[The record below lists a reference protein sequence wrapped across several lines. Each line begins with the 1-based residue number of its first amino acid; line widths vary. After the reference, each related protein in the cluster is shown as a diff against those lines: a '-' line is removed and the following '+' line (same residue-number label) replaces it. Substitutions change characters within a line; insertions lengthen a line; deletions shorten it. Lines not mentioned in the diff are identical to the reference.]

1 MAYRTSRAP
10 YDELK
15 SIIDDLLTQRETLNI
30 YTEAPRRL
38 CWRLREAL
46 HCCRYHE
53 DLTKYTI
60 LEKLYAFEEHD
71 DHVRARYRGS
81 DEITK
86 IEVRPG
92 DRERT
97 RTAKGSRKVP
107 KLEPEEKRELIEE
120 EEIDTTTAAMHRA
133 LDTATLKRVT
143 NLAGIIE
150 GTKKYGLRV
159 MEVFFPDARLTEE
172 DKGRLYRWT
181 KENGWLIVDMEDAG
195 LTLSKREEAEDLQ
208 WKP

>member
-71 DHVRARYRGS
+71 DYVRARYRGS

-97 RTAKGSRKVP
+97 RRSQGSRKVP
-107 KLEPEEKRELIEE
+107 KPDPERQREPI
-120 EEIDTTTAAMHRA
+120 
-133 LDTATLKRVT
+133 
-143 NLAGIIE
+143 
-150 GTKKYGLRV
+150 
-159 MEVFFPDARLTEE
+159 
-172 DKGRLYRWT
+172 
-181 KENGWLIVDMEDAG
+181 
-195 LTLSKREEAEDLQ
+195 
-208 WKP
+208 

>member
-1 MAYRTSRAP
+1 M
-10 YDELK
+10 
-15 SIIDDLLTQRETLNI
+15 
-30 YTEAPRRL
+30 

-60 LEKLYAFEEHD
+60 LEKLYAFEEHND
-71 DHVRARYRGS
+71 YVRARYRGS

-97 RTAKGSRKVP
+97 RRAQGSRKVP
-107 KLEPEEKRELIEE
+107 KPEPEEKREPIEE
-120 EEIDTTTAAMHRA
+120 EELDTTTAAMHRA

-172 DKGRLYRWT
+172 DKARLYRWT

-208 WKP
+208 WKPE